1 MSTVQC
7 ARSRRT
13 AFATAL
19 LSCCVA
25 TGWAVAQPA
34 KPAAAAAAPGN
45 PEPLV
50 VGVTLNAESKGD
62 YFVFRT
68 AAGDILMK
76 QEDLKA
82 MGLQQLEGEVRQLDG
97 EAHISLRSVQ
107 GVAFALDSQKGVLAL
122 TAQAQLLPRRVLD
135 INLPAKRTGT
145 IPTESS
151 AFLNY
156 AFTYA
161 NGTSYPHARLGLSSE
176 AGLRYGDNLLLT
188 SSTTAE
194 RADGSRKHVRLM
206 SSILRDDRTA
216 LRRWTLGDF
225 FTPGREFGGGVNLGG
240 VSLSKLY
247 DIDPYLIQY
256 PTQSIRANVAL
267 PSDLEVY
274 MDGQRVRTARLS
286 PGEFELRDLA
296 AYGGARSVRLVLRDA
311 FGRQQELDYSFYASE
326 EPLRAGLHEYSYNA
340 GAFRRRFGTDSNVY
354 GTAAYSAFH
363 RYGFSDAVTLGLR
376 AEGTRHL
383 FNGGPSATVV
393 LGSAGVLNA
402 AYAQSSIAGRRG
414 AAGTLGYSYQA
425 KTWGFGLVGRRDWG
439 EFATLGEPPNVT
451 NRRSEFSANASVSLG
466 RQGSLSLSHS
476 VLRVDAGRASSAPTV
491 LQPFEVVALT
501 PDRVTALNYNVS
513 LVAGRVALSA
523 SLRHIK
529 DTRSRNELFVGLIF
543 FPDRDHIHN
552 SHVRADSEGRR
563 SAYTQYS
570 RIQPI
575 GEGFGYNV
583 SAERTLEPGT
593 HSTLLRSN
601 AQYNAPAAVLQGE
614 FNSSRQ
620 LGRRDDEHRLG
631 LSGGIVYVAGRLAP
645 SRPVVDS
652 FALVKVGDVPGVG
665 VSVNGQELGKTN
677 AQGELLAPT
686 LRAFYDNEISIH
698 AQDLPIDRTIE
709 TAKRKVSPSLRSG
722 ALVAF
727 SATRIQAI
735 SGKLK
740 TLRGQQAVAL
750 EHQNASFMLQGKSQ
764 EFRTGRGG
772 EFYLENVP
780 AGRYAAQASLPGGGR
795 CSFEL
800 VIPDSAEMLVELP
813 DVLCRAA
820 P

>member
-1 MSTVQC
+1 M
-7 ARSRRT
+7 
-13 AFATAL
+13 
-19 LSCCVA
+19 
-25 TGWAVAQPA
+25 
-34 KPAAAAAAPGN
+34 
-45 PEPLV
+45 
-50 VGVTLNAESKGD
+50 VGVTLNAEPKGD

-76 QEDLKA
+76 LEDLKA
-82 MGLQQLEGEVRQLDG
+82 MGLQQLDGAVQQLEG
-97 EAHISLRSVQ
+97 EAHLSLRSVQ
-107 GVAFALDSQKGVLAL
+107 GVSFTLDSQKGVLAL
-122 TAQAQLLPRRVLD
+122 TAQPQLLPRRVLD
-135 INLPAKRTGT
+135 INQPARRTGT
-145 IPTESS
+145 IPTEAS

-161 NGTSYPHARLGLSSE
+161 DGTSYPRTRLGFSSE

-188 SSTTAE
+188 NGATVE

-206 SSILRDDRTA
+206 SSMLRDDRTT

-225 FTPGREFGGGVNLGG
+225 FTPGREFSGGVNLGG
-240 VSLSKLY
+240 LSLSKLY
-247 DIDPYLIQY
+247 DIDPYLIEH
-256 PTQSIRANVAL
+256 PTQSIRGHVAL

-274 MDGQRVRTARLS
+274 MDGQRVRTERLS

-296 AYGGARSVRLVLRDA
+296 SYGGARSVRLVLRDA
-311 FGRQQELDYSFYASE
+311 FGRRQELDYSFYASE
-326 EPLRAGLHEYSYNA
+326 QPLRAGLHEYSYNA
-340 GAFRRRFGTDSNVY
+340 GAFRRRFGTDSNAY

-439 EFATLGEPPNVT
+439 EFASLGEPPTVT
-451 NRRSEFSANASVSLG
+451 NRRTEFSANASVSLG

-476 VLRVDAGRASSAPTV
+476 VLRVDAGRASSAPTA
-491 LQPFEVVALT
+491 LQPFEVIALT

-513 LVAGRVALSA
+513 LVSGRVALSA

-543 FPDRDHIHN
+543 FPDRDHIHT

-583 SAERTLEPGT
+583 SAERALDASA

-631 LSGGIVYVAGRLAP
+631 LSGGVVYVAGRLAP

-686 LRAFYDNEISIH
+686 LRAFYDNEISIRT
-698 AQDLPIDRTIE
+698 QDLPIDRAIE

-727 SATRIQAI
+727 NATRIQAI

-750 EHQNASFMLQGKSQ
+750 EHQNASFMLQGKPQ

>member
-1 MSTVQC
+1 M
-7 ARSRRT
+7 
-13 AFATAL
+13 
-19 LSCCVA
+19 
-25 TGWAVAQPA
+25 
-34 KPAAAAAAPGN
+34 
-45 PEPLV
+45 
-50 VGVTLNAESKGD
+50 TLNAETKGD
-62 YFVFRT
+62 FFVFRT
-68 AAGDILMK
+68 AAGDVLMK
-76 QEDLKA
+76 LEDLKA
-82 MGLQQLEGEVRQLDG
+82 MGLQQVDGAVQQLDG
-97 EAHISLRSVQ
+97 ETHVSLRSVR
-107 GVAFALDSQKGVLAL
+107 GVGFTLDSQKGVLAL
-122 TAQAQLLPRRVLD
+122 TAQPELLPRRVLD
-135 INLPAKRTGT
+135 INQPARRTGT

-161 NGTSYPHARLGLSSE
+161 DGSSYPRTRLGFSSE
-176 AGLRYGDNLLLT
+176 AGLRYGSNLLLT
-188 SSTTAE
+188 NSATLE

-206 SSILRDDRTA
+206 SSILRDDRAT
-216 LRRWTLGDF
+216 LQRWTVGDF

-240 VSLSKLY
+240 LSLSKLY
-247 DIDPYLIQY
+247 DIDPYLIEH
-256 PTQSIRANVAL
+256 PTQSIRGHVAL

-274 MDGQRVRTARLS
+274 MDGQRVRTERLS

-296 AYGGARSVRLVLRDA
+296 SYGGARSVRLVLRDA
-311 FGRQQELDYSFYASE
+311 FGRRQELDYSFYATE
-326 EPLRAGLHEYSYNA
+326 QPLRAGLHEYSYNA
-340 GAFRRRFGTDSNVY
+340 GAFRRRFGTDSNAY
-354 GTAAYSAFH
+354 GTSAYSAFH
-363 RYGFSDAVTLGLR
+363 RYGFTDAVTLGLR

-383 FNGGPSATVV
+383 FNGGPSATIV

-402 AYAQSSIAGRRG
+402 AYAQSSVAGRRG
-414 AAGTLGYSYQA
+414 AAATLGYSYQA
-425 KTWGFGLVGRRDWG
+425 KTWGFGLAGRRDWG
-439 EFATLGEPPNVT
+439 EFASLGEPPSVT
-451 NRRSEFSANASVSLG
+451 NRKSEFSANASVSLA
-466 RQGSLSLSHS
+466 RHGSLSLSHS
-476 VLRVDAGRASSAPTV
+476 VLRVYAGRNASSPGAS
-491 LQPFEVVALT
+491 QPFEVVALT

-513 LVAGRVALSA
+513 LISGRVALSA

-543 FPDRDHIHN
+543 FPDRDHIHT

-570 RIQPI
+570 KIQPI

-583 SAERTLEPGT
+583 SAERALDSTA

-614 FNSSRQ
+614 FNSTRQ

-631 LSGGIVYVAGRLAP
+631 LSGGIAYVAGRLAP

-652 FALVKVGDVPGVG
+652 FALVQVGDVPGVG
-665 VSVNGQELGKTN
+665 VSVNGQEIGKTN
-677 AQGELLAPT
+677 AHGELLAPT
-686 LRAFYDNEISIH
+686 LRAFYDNEIVIRT
-698 AQDLPIDRTIE
+698 QDLPIDRSIE

-727 SATRIQAI
+727 NARRIQAF

-740 TLRGQQAVAL
+740 TLRGEQALPL
-750 EHQNASFMLQGKSQ
+750 EHQSASFVVQGKQQ

-800 VIPDSAEMLVELP
+800 VVPASTEMLVELP
-813 DVLCRAA
+813 DLLCRTS